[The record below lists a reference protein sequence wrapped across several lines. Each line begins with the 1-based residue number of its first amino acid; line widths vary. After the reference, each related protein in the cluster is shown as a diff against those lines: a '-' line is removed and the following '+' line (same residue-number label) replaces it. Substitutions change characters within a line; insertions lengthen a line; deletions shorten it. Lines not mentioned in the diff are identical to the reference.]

1 MRSGNDSLQA
11 DGTIV
16 NPPIDPETEDCD
28 AVTLVAGATTPT
40 GTTKAS
46 DNHERVV
53 GQYIILS
60 EIARGGMGMVYRA
73 KHQQL
78 GRNVAIKTLLVNGR
92 DDRPALE
99 RFAVEAEAVARLD
112 HPGIVTIYE
121 VGEHDGHP
129 FLAMKLI
136 EGGSL
141 SQHLQQGPLDAERAL
156 KIAIEVSEA
165 ISHAHERGVIHRDL
179 KPANILLDQ
188 DGRAVVTDFGVAK
201 CFESL
206 RAQLTTAGEPIG
218 TPHFMPPEQA
228 DPGRGAIGPASDVY
242 SIGAVIYA
250 MLTGRPPFQAA
261 SPIDVIMQVLSSD
274 PVPPRRLNA
283 TVPAALD
290 AIVMMCLQ
298 KDPRRRY
305 RSAAELA
312 SDLERCRDGKPTIA
326 KPARGLRL
334 LVYQLRRHF
343 MVATVSGSIVT
354 LLLAACLLVIVAHL
368 RLIERHQQVEDE
380 KAYLENSLSIE
391 RRMFMARQPRLNANA
406 QFEAELVS
414 DRLVSHIEYFKEK
427 NPEFAVRIA
436 CELIRAS
443 QKASVPPP
451 VESVEVLLGHLKK
464 YAADLPVLRDGDTR
478 QGELDVNLLLEE
490 VGKTID
496 DSLTSDQRFL
506 LGLENP
512 KDSAASAEVTPIE
525 Q

>member
-1 MRSGNDSLQA
+1 MNDSLKA
-11 DGTIV
+11 HGTIV
-16 NPPIDPETEDCD
+16 NSPIDPQAEACD
-28 AVTLVAGATTPT
+28 AITMAPCSATPT
-40 GTTKAS
+40 SSHEAS
-46 DNHERVV
+46 DDDGRVI
-53 GQYIILS
+53 GQYVIVS
-60 EIARGGMGMVYRA
+60 EIARGGMGIVYRA

-78 GRNVAIKTLLVNGR
+78 GRHVAIKTLLVNGQ
-92 DDRPALE
+92 DDRAALE

-121 VGEHDGHP
+121 VGEDDGHP

-141 SQHLQQGPLDAERAL
+141 SQLLQQGPLDAQRAL
-156 KIAIEVSEA
+156 KIAIEISEA
-165 ISHAHERGVIHRDL
+165 IAHAHARGVVHRDL

-188 DGRAVVTDFGVAK
+188 DGHAVVTDFGVAK
-201 CFESL
+201 CLESF
-206 RAQLTTAGEPIG
+206 RCQLTTAGEPIG

-228 DPGRGAIGPASDVY
+228 DAGRGEIGPAADVY

-283 TVPAALD
+283 TVPVALD

-298 KDPRRRY
+298 KDPRKRY

-354 LLLAACLLVIVAHL
+354 LLLAASLLVIIAHL
-368 RLIERHQQVEDE
+368 RLIERHQKVEDE
-380 KAYLENSLSIE
+380 KAYLANALSIE
-391 RRMFMARQPRLNANA
+391 RRMFMTRRPNLNASD
-406 QFEAELVS
+406 QVEAELLS

-436 CELIRAS
+436 CELIRVS
-443 QKASVPPP
+443 QESSVTPPGQA
-451 VESVEVLLGHLKK
+451 VDVLLGHLKK
-464 YAADLPVLRDGDTR
+464 HAANSPLHKDGDNLR
-478 QGELDVNLLLEE
+478 RELDLNLLLEE
-490 VGKTID
+490 VAKTID
-496 DSLTSDQRFL
+496 DALTSDQRFL
-506 LGLENP
+506 LGLATPEQ
-512 KDSAASAEVTPIE
+512 SSASAEVIPIE
-525 Q
+525 